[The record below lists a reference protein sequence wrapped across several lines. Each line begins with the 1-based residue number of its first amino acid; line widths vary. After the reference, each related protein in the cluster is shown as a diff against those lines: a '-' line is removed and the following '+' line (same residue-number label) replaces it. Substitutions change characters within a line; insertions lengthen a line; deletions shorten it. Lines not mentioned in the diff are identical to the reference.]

1 MVEGYQRAEPSSVAH
16 FAVPITL
23 PKHYFKAA
31 LLSSGALVYTIVCLA
46 ITAFFYILC
55 VGEYTKPQYVI
66 RVGKHVRATR
76 TQQFPVVDV
85 GYFKDGHIFPRSSP
99 IKVLLMS
106 DSATLKFSHQKNNQ
120 MGETIHQ
127 VATGTDMC
135 LVKSLARVV
144 HTILQD
150 GGTKDTLLCAFKY
163 NDTWEYFQSAGII
176 VLVRTSTKQL
186 KLYHEG
192 IDPDLIVS
200 HSL

>member
-1 MVEGYQRAEPSSVAH
+1 
-16 FAVPITL
+16 
-23 PKHYFKAA
+23 
-31 LLSSGALVYTIVCLA
+31 
-46 ITAFFYILC
+46 
-55 VGEYTKPQYVI
+55 
-66 RVGKHVRATR
+66 
-76 TQQFPVVDV
+76 
-85 GYFKDGHIFPRSSP
+85 
-99 IKVLLMS
+99 
-106 DSATLKFSHQKNNQ
+106 

-135 LVKSLARVV
+135 LFKALARVV